1 MTVSNNAEIFNSKQA
16 NTTLMNSVQEVQ
28 TQLVVAGMGVDPYG
42 TGKTRTS
49 RRYLDWETLS
59 QMPPPIFGE

>member
-28 TQLVVAGMGVDPYG
+28 TQLVVAGMGVDHRVDRGTCPPYFL
-42 TGKTRTS
+42 K
-49 RRYLDWETLS
+49 
-59 QMPPPIFGE
+59 